1 MLGLSSGDTNNSYNS
16 INYALYADPG
26 ADQKF
31 VIYENSVKKYSSGVS
46 YAMGD
51 CQPLLR

>member
-31 VIYENSVKKYSSGVS
+31 VIYENSVKKYSTGVS
-46 YAMGD
+46 VAT
-51 CQPLLR
+51 